1 MVVKMADVEF
11 IDSTTLNVVLAHD
24 LRIAQGGGSL
34 RITQPSVPVRRLFQL
49 TALDHMIEPDEA

>member
-1 MVVKMADVEF
+1 MADVEF